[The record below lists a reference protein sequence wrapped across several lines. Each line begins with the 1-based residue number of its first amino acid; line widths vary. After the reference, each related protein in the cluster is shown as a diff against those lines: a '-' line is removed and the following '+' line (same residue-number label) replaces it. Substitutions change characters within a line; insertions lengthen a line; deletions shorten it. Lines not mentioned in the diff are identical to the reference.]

1 MIRWNW
7 NPDPSR
13 IVLMDLE
20 TQSAVNLKTAGTAA
34 YLADPDTRLMSGV
47 FLIDSAIHVWV
58 PPGRSPAGWDCDA
71 SHLWPVGYDREAYRL
86 ETWAGEAPPPAVLA
100 AIADGYTFVAHNASG
115 FDALAWARLV
125 NAPSPEWC
133 DTLPSARCAGLP
145 AGLDALGMRF
155 TGRGKDEG
163 KDALKLLYTAKR
175 GKSGGVI
182 YPVGTLPLWRSVLRY
197 NVADVLLLERI
208 WRHVGDYGEADVLE
222 AHSAID
228 ARGVLVDRELLLA
241 LRDLWA
247 QLQASAVERVE
258 ELSEGELGEVNIRS
272 VPQVKAWLRR
282 LGLHVDSLNRKEL
295 ERLYADP
302 LDFFGEV
309 PEGTDLS
316 SVVEVLRA
324 RQTATRISGAKID
337 RLLSIVAAEPD
348 GRARNMLVIYGA
360 HTWRWSGRGFQPHNL
375 ARGVGDLDVEGAIE
389 AYRRGA
395 LSLDWL
401 REAVAKC
408 KPVAGLAPTVDDA
421 LSTLLRPAIVAAPG
435 NTLAIVDYA
444 SVEARGIAWIAGQ
457 DDLLELFRNNVDVY
471 CEMATRIFGR
481 PITKADKD
489 ERQIGKVVVLGC
501 GYGMG
506 AEKFGLYCAL
516 QRIDLASAGTSAA
529 ECVKAYRAAW
539 PKIAGRAG
547 VWRSLDR
554 AARSAVEA
562 RRDGTPYR
570 AGRCTFRRVEGRLEC
585 ELASGRCLTYR
596 DARIEMAIPGWARS
610 LDLAQQRPLPTLV
623 YTHPHGYA
631 GTLYGG
637 LLAEN
642 VVQATCRDLLA
653 TALVRCHDE
662 GIPVVLHVHDEIV
675 GEVPIERERESLEQL
690 ARIMSDPP
698 EWATGFPI
706 GVEGFTC
713 PRYVKSPWR
722 GAWTVEGM
730 NGTVHLKQKG

>member
-1 MIRWNW
+1 MIRWEW

-13 IVLMDLE
+13 IVLMDME
-20 TQSAVNLKTAGTAA
+20 TQSATNLKTQGVAA

-47 FLIDSAIHVWV
+47 FLIGDTLHVWI
-58 PPGRSPAGWDCDA
+58 PPGRAPIGWQTDL
-71 SHLWPVGYDREAYRL
+71 SHLWPEGYDRQAYRL
-86 ETWAGEAPPPAVLA
+86 ETWDGCDPPPAVVQ
-100 AIADGYTFVAHNASG
+100 AIRDGRVFVAHNAAG

-125 NAPSPEWC
+125 GGDLPAWC

-145 AGLDALGMRF
+145 AGLDALGVRF
-155 TGRGKDEG
+155 TGRGKDAG
-163 KDALKLLYTAKR
+163 KEALKLLYTAKR
-175 GKSGGVI
+175 GKAGGVV
-182 YPVGTLPLWRSVLRY
+182 YPVGTLPLWRSVIRY

-208 WRHVGDYGEADVLE
+208 WQHVGDYGEADVLT

-228 ARGVLVDRELLLA
+228 ARGVLVDRGLLLT

-247 QLQASAVERVE
+247 QLQAQASQRVE
-258 ELSEGELGEVNIRS
+258 LLTEGELSEVNIKS
-272 VPQVKAWLRR
+272 VPQVKAWLAR
-282 LGLHVDSLNRKEL
+282 LGLRVQSLNRKEL

-309 PEGTDLS
+309 PEGTDLTR
-316 SVVEVLRA
+316 VVEVLRA

-337 RLLSIVAAEPD
+337 RLLAMAASEPD
-348 GRARNMLVIYGA
+348 GRARNVLVVYGA
-360 HTWRWSGRGFQPHNL
+360 HTGRWSGRGFQPHNL

-389 AYRRGA
+389 AYRRDT

-401 REAVAKC
+401 ADAVSRC

-421 LSTLLRPAIVAAPG
+421 LSTLLRPALVAGEG

-444 SVEARGIAWIAGQ
+444 SVEARGIGWIAGQ
-457 DDLLELFRNNVDVY
+457 DDLLAMFREGIDVY

-481 PITKADKD
+481 PITKSDKD

-506 AEKFGLYCAL
+506 AEKFGLYCDL
-516 QRIDLASAGTSAA
+516 QRIDLAKAGTSAQ
-529 ECVKAYRAAW
+529 ECVKAYRDAW
-539 PKIAGRAG
+539 PKIAGKAG

-554 AARSAVEA
+554 AARNAVEA
-562 RRDGTPYR
+562 KRDGTSFH
-570 AGRCTFRRVEGRLEC
+570 AGRCTFRRVAGRLEC
-585 ELASGRCLTYR
+585 ELPSGRCLTYR
-596 DARIEMAIPGWARS
+596 DARIEMSIPGWARA
-610 LDLAQQRPLPTLV
+610 LDMAQAKKMPTLV
-623 YTHPHGYA
+623 YTHPHGYP

-642 VVQATCRDLLA
+642 VVQAICRDLLA
-653 TALVRCHDE
+653 TSLVRCDQE

-675 GEVPIERERESLEQL
+675 AEVPASESRDYLDRL
-690 ARIMSDPP
+690 ARIMSEPP
-698 EWATGFPI
+698 SWAEGFPI

-722 GAWTVEGM
+722 GAWVVEGA
-730 NGTVHLKQKG
+730 NGEVHTKQKG